1 MAQSFSL
8 RQQVDRCRR
17 LAREVTDTLTRE
29 RLESLA
35 DEFEARADAQ
45 DGNEVAAGLPAGA
58 KED

>member
-1 MAQSFSL
+1 MAQSLSL

-45 DGNEVAAGLPAGA
+45 DGNELAAGLSAGA

>member
-1 MAQSFSL
+1 
-8 RQQVDRCRR
+8 

-45 DGNEVAAGLPAGA
+45 DGNEVAAGLPGA